1 MDEKDE
7 LPQLKELY
15 ERLRED
21 AEGVVKELRTAQLV
35 YRAVSMV
42 MIVYGAVSLGM
53 GIAGIV
59 LTLVAHLTLFDMSLP
74 GMLISIVIG
83 IVLLTLGGKLDD
95 KSEQL
100 KKKYGGF
107 DWDELKI

>member
-1 MDEKDE
+1 MSEKDE

-21 AEGVVKELRTAQLV
+21 AEDVVKELKTTQLV
-35 YRAVSMV
+35 YRAISLV

-53 GIAGIV
+53 GISGIV
-59 LTLVAHLTLFDMSLP
+59 LTLIAHLTLFDMSLP

-83 IVLLTLGGKLDD
+83 AVLLTLGEKLQE
-95 KSEQL
+95 KGERL

-107 DWDELKI
+107 NWDELKI